1 MQAIPKPQQHKH
13 IFFSGPKGIETELK
27 DKAMLKIKN
36 EKFLFSEEKDDYI
49 TQLILYQKRLTIRNA
64 LQNGFLTRN
73 RISKEIYL
81 RSSKII
87 VLMQFL
93 TY

>member
-1 MQAIPKPQQHKH
+1 MQATFQNQQHKH
-13 IFFSGPKGIETELK
+13 IFFSGPKGIKTELE
-27 DKAMLKIKN
+27 DNAMLKIKN

-49 TQLILYQKRLTIRNA
+49 GQLILDQNRLP
-64 LQNGFLTRN
+64 NGILTRN
-73 RISKEIYL
+73 RISKEMYL
-81 RSSKII
+81 RSLIII